1 MNNMTPRLR
10 PRDDSRQP
18 GEMSELSKF
27 LRICAMA
34 TASWIVFGSMLYGLW
49 KGFVWML
56 DRVPVW
62 MS

>member
-10 PRDDSRQP
+10 PRDDSRKP

-27 LRICAMA
+27 LQICAMA
-34 TASWIVFGSMLYGLW
+34 TASWMVFGLMLHGAW
-49 KGFVWML
+49 TVFVWL
-56 DRVPVW
+56 LERVPVW